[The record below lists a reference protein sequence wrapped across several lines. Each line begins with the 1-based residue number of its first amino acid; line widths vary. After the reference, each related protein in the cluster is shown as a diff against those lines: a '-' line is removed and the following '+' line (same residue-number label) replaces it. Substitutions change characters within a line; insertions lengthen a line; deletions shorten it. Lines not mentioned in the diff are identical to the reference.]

1 MYIIHHIFLK
11 YLVKL
16 SQSLFADGQVSKRL
30 ITHSIWQSMI
40 WVQLYCIVCNGL
52 GLTCVSGWACF
63 VCCTLLVALSWW
75 SIHQSSIM
83 HACISCLAV
92 RLWRTPVISQP
103 ETSSSPIAVVSIP
116 AVFGWPTLSWWLAGP
131 ESVIS
136 RSRTFMSW
144 FALCVRTATRHV
156 SNVWQCSEV

>member
-1 MYIIHHIFLK
+1 MYWIYHRFLR

-16 SQSLFADGQVSKRL
+16 SQCLFADGQVSKRL
-30 ITHSIWQSMI
+30 MTHSIREPMMR
-40 WVQLYCIVCNGL
+40 VQLYCIVCNGL
-52 GLTCVSGWACF
+52 GLTGVSSWAVF
-63 VCCTLLVALSWW
+63 VCGTLLVAPSR

-83 HACISCLAV
+83 HACISYLAV
-92 RLWRTPVISQP
+92 RPWQTPVNSQP
-103 ETSSSPIAVVSIP
+103 ETSSSPIAVVSNP

-136 RSRTFMSW
+136 RPRAFMSW